1 MIDAPRFGWL
11 GESRRIELHALLVRD
26 VSEWSRDWWMEHSSA
41 AIDVYPLD
49 AWVPAKEP
57 PATWR
62 LGAGTLEL
70 LSHRGEAALGSYL
83 SAHAGDDSSLLASR
97 IGHRAL
103 ADLALRLSRRA
114 QAPLG
119 NLSEG
124 ESPLDA
130 CHRLELGAYMATV
143 SLGRFTFALAMD
155 RAVVDL
161 LVPVKSPEKAA
172 LAPRA
177 QAMNGVD
184 VSLEVCIPLGSAS
197 LSQLDDLRVGEVL
210 VGDALLS
217 APVEIR
223 LVDGHS
229 IAFATLGERDSS
241 RAVTLTHSL

>member
-11 GESRRIELHALLVRD
+11 GESRRIELHALLVRE

-49 AWVPAKEP
+49 AWEPTKEP
-57 PATWR
+57 SAIWR
-62 LGAGTLEL
+62 LGGGTLQML
-70 LSHRGEAALGSYL
+70 LHRGKAALGGYL
-83 SAHAGDDSSLLASR
+83 SAHAGDDTSLLASR
-97 IGHRAL
+97 IGNRAL
-103 ADLALRLSRRA
+103 ADLALRLARRA
-114 QAPLG
+114 QAS
-119 NLSEG
+119 LSIVTES
-124 ESPLDA
+124 ESPVDV

-155 RAVVDL
+155 RAVAYL
-161 LVPVKSPEKAA
+161 LAPAKSSGKAS

-177 QAMNGVD
+177 QAMNGMD
-184 VSLEVCIPLGSAS
+184 VSLEVCIPLGTAS

-210 VGDALLS
+210 VGDTLLS

-223 LVDGHS
+223 LVDGHAV
-229 IAFATLGERDSS
+229 AFATLGERDSS

>member
-1 MIDAPRFGWL
+1 MMDALRFGWL

-49 AWVPAKEP
+49 AWAPTKEP
-57 PATWR
+57 SATWR
-62 LGAGTLEL
+62 LGAGTLQL
-70 LSHRGEAALGSYL
+70 VSPRGEAALGGYL
-83 SAHAGDDSSLLASR
+83 SGHAGDDTSLLASR
-97 IGHRAL
+97 IGNRAL
-103 ADLALRLSRRA
+103 ADLALRLARRA

-119 NLSEG
+119 SLAEG
-124 ESPLDA
+124 ESPPDA
-130 CHRLELGAYMATV
+130 CHRLELGAYMATL

-155 RAVVDL
+155 RAVADL
-161 LVPVKSPEKAA
+161 LVPAKSAEKAS

-177 QAMNGVD
+177 QAMNGLD
-184 VSLEVCIPLGSAS
+184 VSLEACIPLGTAS

-223 LVDGHS
+223 IADGRAV
-229 IAFATLGERDSS
+229 AFATLGERDSS